1 MNSERFTTNE
11 AAERLGVSPA
21 RVRQMVA
28 SGEIESEKFGRDTV
42 ITAEALK
49 VAATRKTKPGPTP
62 KANASTIV
70 EKPASTTVDKPKR
83 TTTKATA
90 KYGGKK
96 SSSKK

>member
-62 KANASTIV
+62 KAKADLGTIV
-70 EKPASTTVDKPKR
+70 PKPKR

-90 KYGGKK
+90 KKG
-96 SSSKK
+96 SK

>member
-62 KANASTIV
+62 KAKA
-70 EKPASTTVDKPKR
+70 EDTTTKR
-83 TTTKATA
+83 TTTTKATT
-90 KYGGKK
+90 KGR
-96 SSSKK
+96 S

>member
-42 ITAEALK
+42 ITAGALK

-62 KANASTIV
+62 KAANEAT
-70 EKPASTTVDKPKR
+70 APKR

-90 KYGGKK
+90 KKG
-96 SSSKK
+96 SK